1 MATQSNQ
8 APARADQGGTRCGV
22 VVGWIHHPVGTG
34 IDLTLQSA
42 VSAEALARDEVTA
55 HHFLMT
61 RNQALLVANYLLES
75 TGQTLPRRRRPG
87 LLRRL
92 FTRG

>member
-1 MATQSNQ
+1 MAQSSETL
-8 APARADQGGTRCGV
+8 PHEDVGGTRCGV
-22 VVGWIHHPVGTG
+22 VVGWVHHPVGTG

-42 VSAEALARDEVTA
+42 VSAEALARDQVNS

-61 RNQALLVANYLLES
+61 RNQALLVANYLLDA
-75 TGQTLPRRRRPG
+75 TGQTIPRRRRPS

-92 FTRG
+92 FKRR